1 MRLETEFHS
10 LISEPGEIEQICK
23 TAMENWNATFSR
35 KIFLENIEKYLEIA
49 AAAEPTPAQTEELT
63 HLLEYFKK
71 VRKAGNYLRTTYL
84 LFDVAHEEPENFHSF
99 VWQLGQLK
107 DTFHHPDKAR
117 PHGIILRNLLTS
129 MPNWGEF
136 TLRADE
142 VQNILPYI
150 KPPLDR
156 ARKLVEH
163 TELPAEDFHHL
174 RKKLRL
180 FSITYTLA
188 VKYGRT
194 GRIKEMK
201 DMLVD
206 IIDRLGD
213 VNDVLVEKSVAG
225 EKQYEENVVT
235 LDPDLRAKIKELL
248 MGDQE
253 ESA

>member
-1 MRLETEFHS
+1 MQLESEFRA
-10 LISEPGEIEQICK
+10 LISEPGEVEQICK

-35 KIFLENIEKYLEIA
+35 KIFLENVKKYREIVGNGEQTA
-49 AAAEPTPAQTEELT
+49 PQSAELSD
-63 HLLEYFKK
+63 LLDYFKK
-71 VRKAGNYLRTTYL
+71 VRKAAQYLRTTYL
-84 LFDVAHEEPENFHSF
+84 LFDVSHEEPENFHTF
-99 VWQLGQLK
+99 VWQLGQFK
-107 DTFHHPDKAR
+107 DTFKFPDKAE
-117 PHGIILRNLLTS
+117 HHVAILFNLLS
-129 MPNWGEF
+129 SSPNWGEF
-136 TLRADE
+136 TIRPDE
-142 VQNILPYI
+142 VENILPHI

-156 ARKLVEH
+156 ARRLVEH

-206 IIDRLGD
+206 INDQLGD

-225 EKQYEENVVT
+225 EKQYEENMVT
-235 LDPDLRAKIKELL
+235 LEPQLRAKIKSLL
-248 MGDQE
+248 VGPE
-253 ESA
+253 